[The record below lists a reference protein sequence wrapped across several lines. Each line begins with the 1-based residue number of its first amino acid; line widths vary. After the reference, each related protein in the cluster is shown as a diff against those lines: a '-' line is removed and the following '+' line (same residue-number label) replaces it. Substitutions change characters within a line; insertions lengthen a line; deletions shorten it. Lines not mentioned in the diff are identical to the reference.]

1 MTTNDDKIVEVEET
15 IEEQVKTKRNQIND
29 RGSVQ
34 CARYN
39 GGKVCD
45 MSGYGTEREYAKG
58 MYKFKNNIVRRIMM
72 FDCDDTTPREKKDET
87 IRLGN
92 GMYPTTVTETSA
104 LLTASARAN

>member
-45 MSGYGTEREYAKG
+45 MSGYGTEREYAKR